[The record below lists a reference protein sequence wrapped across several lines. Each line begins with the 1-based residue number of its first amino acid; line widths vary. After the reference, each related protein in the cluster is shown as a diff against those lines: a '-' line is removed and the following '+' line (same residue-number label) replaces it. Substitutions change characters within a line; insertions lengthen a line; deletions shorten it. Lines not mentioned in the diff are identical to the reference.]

1 MEERAEGQSWRRLGL
16 QDAAAA
22 AVFDLRRDHHG
33 QQLPLN
39 SDGRK
44 DAQGLLRTLHPL
56 SGLRRAA
63 YCVLTAARLAQEAQ
77 PQKMCSICGGGIEPG
92 TKYMMIAVGNPRKSQ
107 KHEPAHPQCAFD
119 LQSKMGR

>member
-1 MEERAEGQSWRRLGL
+1 MVSRATMISLSSGL
-16 QDAAAA
+16 HSSQDA
-22 AVFDLRRDHHG
+22 
-33 QQLPLN
+33 
-39 SDGRK
+39 SDIVADR
-44 DAQGLLRTLHPL
+44 
-56 SGLRRAA
+56 
-63 YCVLTAARLAQEAQ
+63 